1 MYTDT
6 HCSIIYN
13 SQDIEIIY
21 KSNDRQMD
29 KEDMVQCNI
38 IQKWAEDLNRLQR
51 RHTDVNK
58 HVKTQNLSLLK

>member
-6 HCSIIYN
+6 HCNIIYN

>member
-13 SQDIEIIY
+13 SQDIEITY

-38 IQKWAEDLNRLQR
+38 IQKCAEDLNRLQI
-51 RHTDVNK
+51 RHTDVKQTLENSR
-58 HVKTQNLSLLK
+58 SLIY

>member
-1 MYTDT
+1 MDT

-29 KEDMVQCNI
+29 KEDMVQCNV